1 MAETIVNYA
10 GKRQLTMASY
20 EGKTELVDNLDYDII
35 DYPVDGITNE
45 QMTFALTCKRL
56 FPAGS
61 TFICKDAGTYKAGHT
76 YQIKVSGETKSWEDI
91 SDIIKYTAGTNITIS
106 DTNVISAK
114 VPTKTSELTNDS
126 EFINTATL
134 NSELTKK
141 QNNLTEEQMLAV
153 NSGITTEKVTQ
164 IGTNTTNIS
173 ELDKKV
179 DENLQIAKD
188 YTDTKFNGA
197 SKAVAYA
204 DYSTMITAL
213 NTLAKDTYKVGQ
225 NINIITLNVPD
236 LWVSAVNVTAATY
249 TYVDDTTFINALKTS
264 GSIQVGYFSLS
275 ALETQKIDLTDYYTK
290 EQVDTKLEDKQSK
303 LNEAQLKAVNS
314 GITSEKVT
322 QIDTNSSDIAN
333 LKTDKQD
340 KLKVGENI
348 NIADDNT
355 ISAVVP
361 TKTSDLTNDS
371 GFIDSTKLDTE
382 LGKKQDSLTAN
393 QLAAVNSGITAEKV
407 TDIATNKSDIATLE
421 TSKQDKL
428 SDSQL
433 LAINSGATEDK
444 INQIGLNT
452 TAIENK
458 QDKLTETQ
466 LTAVNSGITDTKVA
480 QISTNA
486 TNITA
491 LQEQIGNIDT
501 LLTQLDSGSG
511 V

>member
-153 NSGITTEKVTQ
+153 NSGITTEKVT
-164 IGTNTTNIS
+164 
-173 ELDKKV
+173 
-179 DENLQIAKD
+179 
-188 YTDTKFNGA
+188 
-197 SKAVAYA
+197 
-204 DYSTMITAL
+204 
-213 NTLAKDTYKVGQ
+213 
-225 NINIITLNVPD
+225 
-236 LWVSAVNVTAATY
+236 
-249 TYVDDTTFINALKTS
+249 
-264 GSIQVGYFSLS
+264 
-275 ALETQKIDLTDYYTK
+275 
-290 EQVDTKLEDKQSK
+290 
-303 LNEAQLKAVNS
+303 
-314 GITSEKVT
+314 
-322 QIDTNSSDIAN
+322 
-333 LKTDKQD
+333 
-340 KLKVGENI
+340 
-348 NIADDNT
+348 
-355 ISAVVP
+355 
-361 TKTSDLTNDS
+361 
-371 GFIDSTKLDTE
+371 
-382 LGKKQDSLTAN
+382 
-393 QLAAVNSGITAEKV
+393 
-407 TDIATNKSDIATLE
+407 DIATNKSDIATLE